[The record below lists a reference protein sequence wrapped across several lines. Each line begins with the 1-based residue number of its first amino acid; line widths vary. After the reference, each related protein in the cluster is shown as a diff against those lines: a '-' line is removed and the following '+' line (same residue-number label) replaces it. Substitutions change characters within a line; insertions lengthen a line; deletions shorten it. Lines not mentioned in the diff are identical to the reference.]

1 MRMHMHLVTP
11 SIRCQTIIYK
21 ILHRKPEGEG
31 ELRCSYAESN
41 RSDQFQNDNNS
52 KFIAEM
58 TMNNNRSQNKVTSV
72 I

>member
-31 ELRCSYAESN
+31 ELTS
-41 RSDQFQNDNNS
+41 QVLLILTTKGVKQNQ
-52 KFIAEM
+52 KCYVG
-58 TMNNNRSQNKVTSV
+58 RK
-72 I
+72 

>member
-31 ELRCSYAESN
+31 ELRCSGSVN
-41 RSDQFQNDNNS
+41 SSISTGGTRRVTLFTNQVRSH
-52 KFIAEM
+52 E
-58 TMNNNRSQNKVTSV
+58 
-72 I
+72 